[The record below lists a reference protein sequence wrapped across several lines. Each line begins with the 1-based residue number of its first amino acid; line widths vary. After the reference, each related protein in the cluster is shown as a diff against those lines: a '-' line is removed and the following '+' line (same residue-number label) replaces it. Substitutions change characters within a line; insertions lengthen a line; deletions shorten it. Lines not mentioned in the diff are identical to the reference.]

1 MRKKKAFTVLE
12 LMLVIGIMAVLAILV
27 LANFSGFIRGRKFE
41 DCLNRVI
48 NFLRYGQ
55 EYALTRYDD
64 IWMDVLPKENKFVLK
79 LSEEKEKRFVIPPG
93 YRMET
98 KLRQVIFERMGGIGV
113 FDRPVKKG
121 EAVPT
126 KIVEKIKVIDEKTKR
141 IATIEIWGYGGLIF
155 LKSIVPSQ

>member
-1 MRKKKAFTVLE
+1 MSWKKGFTIIE
-12 LMLVIGIMAVLAILV
+12 LFLVIAIMSIMVILY
-27 LANFSGFIRGRKFE
+27 LANFSGFIRGRRFE

-55 EYALTRYDD
+55 EYALTRYED
-64 IWMDVLPKENKFVLK
+64 IWMDVLAKENKFVLK
-79 LSEEKEKRFVIPPG
+79 LSEEKEKEFVIPPG

-113 FDRPVKKG
+113 FDQPVKKG

-141 IATIEIWGYGGLIF
+141 VATLEIWGYGGLIF
-155 LKSIVPSQ
+155 LKSIVPAQ

>member
-1 MRKKKAFTVLE
+1 MFPKKGFTVIE
-12 LMLVIGIMAVLAILV
+12 LFLVIAIMAVMVIILF
-27 LANFSGFIRGRKFE
+27 ANFQGFILGRRFE

-64 IWMDVLPKENKFVLK
+64 IWMDVLPEENKFVLK
-79 LSEEKEKRFVIPPG
+79 LSEDKEKEFVIPSG
-93 YRMET
+93 YQMET

-126 KIVEKIKVIDEKTKR
+126 KVVEKIKVIDEKTR
-141 IATIEIWGYGGLIF
+141 RVATIEIWGYGGLIF
-155 LKSIVPSQ
+155 IKSILPQ